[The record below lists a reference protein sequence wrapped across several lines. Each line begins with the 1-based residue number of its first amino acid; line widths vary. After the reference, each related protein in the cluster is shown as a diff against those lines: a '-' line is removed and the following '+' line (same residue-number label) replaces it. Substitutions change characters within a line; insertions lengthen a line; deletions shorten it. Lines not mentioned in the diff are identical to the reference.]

1 MELNIKI
8 ALIDNKKNT
17 FMGIGLVWLLLR
29 IKKFKSINEAAKDM
43 GMSYVKALK
52 ILNCLEENLGQKILI
67 RKKGG
72 SIRSQTEITP
82 FAEKFIKDYDEYQKK
97 VKTFADKE
105 FLKFS
110 KTMPIRR
117 RKKKDKLNE
126 KK

>member
-8 ALIDNKKNT
+8 SLLGRKKKT
-17 FMGIGLVWLLLR
+17 FMGIGLVWLLRR

-52 ILNCLEENLGQKILI
+52 ILNTLEKNLGQKVLI

-72 SIRSQTEITP
+72 SIRNQTEITP
-82 FAEKFIKDYDEYQKK
+82 FAEKFIKDYDAYQKK
-97 VKTFADKE
+97 VKTFAGKE

-110 KTMPIRR
+110 QQWE
-117 RKKKDKLNE
+117 N
-126 KK
+126 

>member
-1 MELNIKI
+1 MELTVKI
-8 ALIDNKKNT
+8 AITDNEKKT
-17 FMGIGLVWLLLR
+17 FMGIGLVWLLQR

-52 ILNCLEENLGQKILI
+52 ILNCLEKNLGQKILI

-82 FAEKFIKDYDEYQKK
+82 FAEKFIKDYYDYQKK

-110 KTMPIRR
+110 RQWE
-117 RKKKDKLNE
+117 N
-126 KK
+126 